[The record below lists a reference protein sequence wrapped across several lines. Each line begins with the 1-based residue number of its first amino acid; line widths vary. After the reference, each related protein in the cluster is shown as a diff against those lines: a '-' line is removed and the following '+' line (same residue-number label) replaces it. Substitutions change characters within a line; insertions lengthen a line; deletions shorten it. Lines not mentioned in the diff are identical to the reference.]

1 MTTSFAASK
10 WLFALPVALL
20 ALNSCQSSDKT
31 DSGQPDLLQANADTT
46 VSPGDDFFTY
56 ANGAWLKKHPIPA
69 SESSWSIGKE
79 VQNEV
84 YARLRKLNEEAT
96 KAKAKPG
103 SNEQKIGDFYATGMD
118 SVTIDNQG
126 ITPIKPELDRIAAM
140 RTVREVPAV
149 IARLQPLGVD
159 ALIGIFI
166 SQDAKKSDQ
175 MTAYLWQSG
184 LGLPNRDYYFN
195 KDARTASIRKEYG
208 RHVARMFQLSGQDS
222 GQAQANSARV
232 MRLETALAGS
242 SRKLEDLRDPYAN
255 YNKMAVADL
264 GKLAPSLNWKTLL
277 TQMELGK
284 VDTVI
289 VGQPE
294 FYKQAEKLLKTASI
308 DDWKAYLQWHL
319 VNEYASNLSR
329 PLDDEHFR
337 FYGTVLQGQKEQ
349 RARWKRVLDEEEDA
363 MGEILGQQFVK
374 EYFTPETKE
383 RYEKLTENV
392 VAAFREHIQA
402 LDWMSDSTKQKALV
416 KLSKITKK
424 VGYPDK
430 WRDYSTLKIARD
442 SYAQNVMRAKQWQYR
457 YRANK
462 LGKPVD
468 RTEWEM
474 TPQTYN
480 AYYNP
485 SNNEIVLP
493 AAIFSI
499 PGLIDKN
506 ADDATIYGYAG
517 ASTIGHEL
525 THGFDDEGS
534 QFDEKGNLRNWW
546 SKKDRAA
553 FQQRVNGI
561 VRQFNGYTVLDSMR
575 INGKATAGENI
586 ADLGGIVIALDAF
599 KKTEQYK
606 KGEKIGGFTP
616 VQRYFLG
623 YALGWQSHQR
633 DEVLAQRILTDVHS
647 PAKYRVNGPFADVPE
662 FYAAFNVKPGQKLY
676 LPDSARVKIW

>member
-1 MTTSFAASK
+1 MTYSFAASK
-10 WLFALPVALL
+10 WLFALPIALL
-20 ALNSCQSSDKT
+20 ALSGCQSSDKT
-31 DSGQPDLLQANADTT
+31 GSGQPDLLQANADTT
-46 VSPGDDFFTY
+46 VNPGDDFFTY

-69 SESSWSIGKE
+69 SESSWSIAKE

-118 SVTIDNQG
+118 SVTIDKQG
-126 ITPIKPELDRIAAM
+126 IMPLKPELDRIAAM
-140 RTVREVPAV
+140 RTVQDVPAV

-159 ALIGIFI
+159 ALIGVFI
-166 SQDAKKSDQ
+166 NQDAKKSDL

-195 KDARTASIRKEYG
+195 KDARTANIRKEYG
-208 RHVARMFQLSGQDS
+208 RHVARMLQLSGQDS

-232 MRLETALAGS
+232 IRLETALAGS

-284 VDTVI
+284 LDTVI

-294 FYKQAEKLLKTASI
+294 FYKQAEKLLQTASI

-319 VNEYASNLSR
+319 VNAYASNLSR
-329 PLDDEHFR
+329 PLDNEHFR

-416 KLSKITKK
+416 KLTKISKK

-430 WRDYSTLKIARD
+430 WRDYSTLEVARD

-457 YRANK
+457 YRVNK

-506 ADDATIYGYAG
+506 ADDAVIYGYAG

-534 QFDEKGNLRNWW
+534 QFDAKGNLRNWW

-623 YALGWQSHQR
+623 YALGWQGHQR

-662 FYAAFNVKPGQKLY
+662 FYEAFNVKPGQKLY